1 MSGTADSIRLNYNQV
16 VIGTFFIFMIK
27 EENIMRKSMAILLTA
42 AMSASLLAG
51 CGSSSQSSSSAP
63 AEKTTADSSSSSK
76 ENADAAPEEGA
87 DASYTIG
94 IGQFAEHGS
103 LDNCREGFIQGLAE
117 AGIEE
122 GTNLTIL
129 YSNAQADG
137 GTASQIANTF
147 AGKDVDLMCG
157 IATPMAQAQ
166 YSLAMKTDIP
176 VIFTAVTD
184 PVAAELANADG
195 TPVGEITGT
204 SDKLPIE
211 QQLQMIREILPDAKN
226 IGIMYTTSEVN
237 SESAI
242 AEYKELAPKYGFE
255 IIDSGIS
262 SSADIPLAADTLIGK
277 VDCITNLTDNTVVAS
292 LPVILSKASAKNIP
306 VFGSEIEQVKIGCL
320 AAMGLDYIELGK
332 QTGQMAAKVLK
343 GEAKA
348 SEMNY
353 ETIKE
358 AAFYGNTEVAEN
370 LGITLPESLT
380 SSAVE
385 MFDTIAQ

>member
-1 MSGTADSIRLNYNQV
+1 
-16 VIGTFFIFMIK
+16 
-27 EENIMRKSMAILLTA
+27 MRKSMAILLTA
-42 AMSASLLAG
+42 AVSASLLAG
-51 CGSSSQSSSSAP
+51 CGSSSQSSASAP
-63 AEKTTADSSSSSK
+63 ADSTASSSTQKTETASEGAEKT
-76 ENADAAPEEGA
+76 

-122 GTNLTIL
+122 GKNLTIL

-211 QQLQMIREILPDAKN
+211 GQLQLIRQMQPDAKT
-226 IGIMYTTSEVN
+226 IGILYTTSEPN
-237 SESAI
+237 SVSAVE
-242 AEYKELAPKYGFE
+242 EYQEKAGAYGFTIE
-255 IIDSGIS
+255 ALGVTSQ
-262 SSADIPLAADTLIGK
+262 AEVNQATDTLISKK
-277 VDCITNLTDNTVVAS
+277 VDCFTNLTDNNVVGV
-292 LPVILSKASAKNIP
+292 LPSILEKTNEAGIP
-306 VFGSEIEQVKIGCL
+306 VYGSEIEQVKLGCV
-320 AAMGLDYIELGK
+320 ASAGIEYVALGK
-332 QTGQMAAKVLK
+332 QTGLMAAKILT

-348 SEMNY
+348 ADMPY
-353 ETIKE
+353 ETITEYEIYVNPDAMAALKLE
-358 AAFYGNTEVAEN
+358 AAVENAIDVTAE
-370 LGITLPESLT
+370 
-380 SSAVE
+380 
-385 MFDTIAQ
+385 